1 VDLVYLD
8 YNCFQRG
15 FDDPR
20 QIRVQIEALA
30 CQEIFARADQNAI
43 RLIWSFMHEDET
55 LLCPFPARKYEAFRL
70 ATLCKVRLGPEG
82 EINMLAQSLQ
92 SKAHLSAKDAVHL
105 ACAVY
110 GKADFFLTCDDQ
122 LLKPA
127 KRLALAPKILNP
139 VDYIRKAGGT
149 WS

>member
-1 VDLVYLD
+1 MDLVYLD

-20 QIRVQIEALA
+20 QVRVQIEALA
-30 CQEIFARADQNAI
+30 CQEIFARAEQDAL

-55 LLCPFPARKYEAFRL
+55 LLCPMPARKHEAFRL
-70 ATLCKVRLGPEG
+70 ATLCKVRLGPETG
-82 EINMLAQSLQ
+82 VYTLARTLQ
-92 SKAHLSAKDAVHL
+92 KTANLSAKDAVHL
-105 ACAVY
+105 ACAVHSR
-110 GKADFFLTCDDQ
+110 ADFFLTCDDR

-127 KRLALAPKILNP
+127 RRLTLDVEVLNP
-139 VDYIRKAGGT
+139 VDYIRKAGDT